1 MRCWPAE
8 QTDQP
13 RCQGNLS
20 SVLDL
25 LPVGEWIADRQA
37 MITPSNEAA
46 CKIWC
51 GVHRLVPQ
59 NYGVYQGLAR

>member
-1 MRCWPAE
+1 
-8 QTDQP
+8 
-13 RCQGNLS
+13 
-20 SVLDL
+20 VFDL
-25 LPVGEWIADRQA
+25 LPVGVWIADRQA

-51 GVHRLVPQ
+51 GVHRLGPQ